1 METREHELTLELGDG
16 DGKLAAA
23 GLSPPSV
30 DISDIVSA
38 AQRGCGGFE
47 FVVREVH
54 ARLAARMHRAALIRG
69 EASLKSHHHLASR
82 EQCDT

>member
-1 METREHELTLELGDG
+1 METMEHELTLQLCDG
-16 DGKLAAA
+16 DGKLADA

-30 DISDIVSA
+30 DISDIVAA

-54 ARLAARMHRAALIRG
+54 ARLATRMHRAALIRG
-69 EASLKSHHHLASR
+69 EPGLKLHHHLASR
-82 EQCDT
+82 